1 MLSRTKYKY
10 NIVKDNQNHEHI
22 YFPKL
27 RTWNISLTTY
37 YYSTHSADFTR
48 SPWPCDFADS
58 HSLSRRW
65 ADSLRKIKFVCGGN
79 AEKVKSAFCW
89 LYSITHSFIKSINH
103 IYYHQLRTANIL
115 NILKFIYTWTF
126 CSLYIYITLNGVWG
140 CFATILCA
148 KRQAKR
154 LEANR
159 LYTVLTWYRR
169 KYRKGSSSHFTYF
182 SVWQMQGSSHL
193 AQKLV
198 AEAEKKQLNQ

>member
-22 YFPKL
+22 YFHKL

-37 YYSTHSADFTR
+37 YYSTHSTDFTR

-58 HSLSRRW
+58 HRLSRHW
-65 ADSLRKIKFVCGGN
+65 ADSPQKIKFVCGGN
-79 AEKVKSAFCW
+79 AEKVKSAFCC

-126 CSLYIYITLNGVWG
+126 CSLYIYIYYIKWG
-140 CFATILCA
+140 LRMFRDHFVRETTGKTSRGKSSVYCFDLIP
-148 KRQAKR
+148 Q
-154 LEANR
+154 EI
-159 LYTVLTWYRR
+159 
-169 KYRKGSSSHFTYF
+169 
-182 SVWQMQGSSHL
+182 
-193 AQKLV
+193 
-198 AEAEKKQLNQ
+198 